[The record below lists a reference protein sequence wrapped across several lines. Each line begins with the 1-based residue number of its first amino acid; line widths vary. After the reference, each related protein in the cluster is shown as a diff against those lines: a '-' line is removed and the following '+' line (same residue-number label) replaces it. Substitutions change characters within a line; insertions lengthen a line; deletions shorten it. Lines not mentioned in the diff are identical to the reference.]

1 MALSHPVVEEMQAW
15 LAAVKSRFVEL
26 KTYVET
32 GRAEALASVQNLG
45 TEI

>member
-1 MALSHPVVEEMQAW
+1 MALSYPVMEEMQAL
-15 LAAVKSRFVEL
+15 LAAAKSRFVEL

-32 GRAEALASVQNLG
+32 GRVEALASVQNLD